1 MLTLARWLWKSSW
14 YCRARG
20 VLLTVTEL
28 KLTVTHNTTI
38 IWANGT
44 VSVKIRL
51 TCTTCH
57 CWKSPNAFQRQ
68 TLLVYSA
75 QKRRH
80 NAVSKCK
87 IYWCYEI
94 RALPLGV
101 SFPWSVGW
109 WWLPWHFLSEGDGRA
124 TFNQSF
130 PPPTPPIFVFCS
142 HLNSSENRA
151 LQTKEKKK
159 CSTICVRFYFV
170 HSPTTHLK
178 NFELFV
184 SFEASTLRFIYT
196 YKNIYVEVVVFES
209 IWLLFFDRAVTRGS
223 ILSSFIE
230 SCGSNSSQP

>member
-20 VLLTVTEL
+20 VLLTVTQL

-101 SFPWSVGW
+101 SSPEV
-109 WWLPWHFLSEGDGRA
+109 LGDGDSPDI
-124 TFNQSF
+124 SF
-130 PPPTPPIFVFCS
+130 LKVMAELPLTS
-142 HLNSSENRA
+142 
-151 LQTKEKKK
+151 
-159 CSTICVRFYFV
+159 
-170 HSPTTHLK
+170 HSPHQHHL
-178 NFELFV
+178 FLYSV
-184 SFEASTLRFIYT
+184 LI
-196 YKNIYVEVVVFES
+196 
-209 IWLLFFDRAVTRGS
+209 S
-223 ILSSFIE
+223 ILVRIVLCKLKRRKNAVLSVFAFILFIVQLRILKTLSFLFRLK
-230 SCGSNSSQP
+230 PAL